1 MKERIIE
8 MDILRGLGI
17 LLVILGHCVP
27 DFPVDLRSNVL
38 AGGLEIW
45 IYRFHMPLFFLC
57 SGYAF
62 CLTTIKVQGLS
73 FSTFINQRIKRIVI
87 PYLVFSV
94 ISMLLRIIFSSVT
107 RSGINIGDAIG
118 GIFFEGKYFWF
129 LYTLFLI
136 SIIFKVLWDQ
146 TKNLSLML
154 GIAIVLYVVYVIL
167 PIKFLCID
175 RIGVYS
181 LYYVLGCYLFKYRE
195 QGNKII
201 QKNIFFVGSI
211 VLYVVLNLFNLHSG
225 ALVMESIFKVFYA
238 LIGILLFYGIS
249 LKYKDFTFVEPFILH
264 FGKYSL
270 QYYLLHMIISL
281 PVYYVVAKISVSIP
295 LISVFLNFILIT
307 LLSYIALTIAKKLPF
322 TYIILGIK

>member
-1 MKERIIE
+1 

-225 ALVMESIFKVFYA
+225 ALVMESIF
-238 LIGILLFYGIS
+238 
-249 LKYKDFTFVEPFILH
+249 
-264 FGKYSL
+264 
-270 QYYLLHMIISL
+270 
-281 PVYYVVAKISVSIP
+281 
-295 LISVFLNFILIT
+295 
-307 LLSYIALTIAKKLPF
+307 
-322 TYIILGIK
+322 

>member
-1 MKERIIE
+1 MKERIVE

-38 AGGLEIW
+38 AGDLEVW

-62 CLTTIKVQGLS
+62 CLTTIKVQRLS
-73 FSTFINQRIKRIVI
+73 FFTFINQRVKRIVI
-87 PYLVFSV
+87 PYLVFSG
-94 ISMLLRIIFSSVT
+94 ISLLLRIIFSSVT
-107 RSGINIGDAIG
+107 RSGVNIGDAIWE
-118 GIFFEGKYFWF
+118 IFFEGKYFWF

-146 TKNLSLML
+146 IKNLPLML
-154 GIAIVLYVVYVIL
+154 GVAIALYVVCAVF

-175 RIGVYS
+175 RIGLYS
-181 LYYVLGCYLFKYRE
+181 LYYVLGCCLFKYRE
-195 QGNKII
+195 RGNKVIR
-201 QKNIFFVGSI
+201 KNIFFVSSI
-211 VLYVVLNLFNLHSG
+211 VLYVVLNLFDFYSDL
-225 ALVMESIFKVFYA
+225 LVLKCIFEVLYA
-238 LIGILLFYGIS
+238 LIGILFFYGIS
-249 LKYKDFTFVEPFILH
+249 LKYKNFAFAEPFILH

-281 PVYYVVAKISVSIP
+281 PVYYAVAKIGVSIP
-295 LISVFLNFILIT
+295 LVSVFLNFIFIT
-307 LLSYIALTIAKKLPF
+307 LLSYMALTIAKKIPF
-322 TYIILGIK
+322 TYVMLGIK